1 MMKLV
6 TALALTAS
14 LAAAGAAPAA
24 AQATP
29 VEGFPVTAPV
39 SAKGQEGADN
49 IWCLILNRCR

>member
-39 SAKGQEGADN
+39 SAKARRARTTSGA
-49 IWCLILNRCR
+49 